1 MFGLLTEFLVQFS
14 GYIRVNVQLYSMR
27 NGIDLSP
34 PAVANYTRNELAKSL
49 RKKPYQV
56 GMLLGGIDPITN
68 KPSLYWIDQYASL
81 ASLPYAAQG
90 YGLYVTLLRY
100 PVTERR
106 LSLYQTKILIKFLKV
121 LLHVDPR

>member
-1 MFGLLTEFLVQFS
+1 MFSLLKEFLVQFS

-90 YGLYVTLLRY
+90 YGLYVTLL
-100 PVTERR
+100 
-106 LSLYQTKILIKFLKV
+106 
-121 LLHVDPR
+121 

>member
-1 MFGLLTEFLVQFS
+1 
-14 GYIRVNVQLYSMR
+14 MR

-34 PAVANYTRNELAKSL
+34 PAVASYTRNELAKSL

-56 GMLLGGIDPITN
+56 GMLLGGIDPITT

-90 YGLYVTLLRY
+90 YGLWVTPSSCLLAKGNIS
-100 PVTERR
+100 
-106 LSLYQTKILIKFLKV
+106 SLFNQETN
-121 LLHVDPR
+121 HAH

>member
-90 YGLYVTLLRY
+90 YSLYVTLL
-100 PVTERR
+100 
-106 LSLYQTKILIKFLKV
+106 
-121 LLHVDPR
+121 

>member
-1 MFGLLTEFLVQFS
+1 
-14 GYIRVNVQLYSMR
+14 MR

-34 PAVANYTRNELAKSL
+34 PAVASYTRNELAKSL

-56 GMLLGGIDPITN
+56 GMLLGGIDPVTT

-90 YGLYVTLLRY
+90 YGLWVTPSSSLLAKGNIS
-100 PVTERR
+100 
-106 LSLYQTKILIKFLKV
+106 SLFNEETN
-121 LLHVDPR
+121 HAH

>member
-1 MFGLLTEFLVQFS
+1 MLREFLVQFS

-34 PAVANYTRNELAKSL
+34 PAVAAYTRNELAKSL
-49 RKKPYQV
+49 RSKPYQV

-90 YGLYVTLLRY
+90 YGLCVTLL
-100 PVTERR
+100 
-106 LSLYQTKILIKFLKV
+106 
-121 LLHVDPR
+121 